1 MPERLEGQWIVRNDA
16 RIALVVSR
24 FNSFLTE
31 HLLAG
36 ATDAYQRMGGD
47 PESLTILHVP
57 GSFELPVT
65 ALKLAESGRYAAI
78 ICLGVVIRGETAHY
92 DHVCEQTAR
101 GIREVGT
108 NTGVPCIFGVVTTDT
123 VEQALN
129 RCGVKLGNQGEK
141 SMLAAV
147 EMADLLRKINDNR

>member
-47 PESLTILHVP
+47 PESLMILHVP

-92 DHVCEQTAR
+92 DHVCEQTAK